1 LSVVHQHS
9 SYRLA
14 EELPNALPER
24 TTEMNRKKLP
34 VLHVLI
40 VCYALSSTAQEEPK
54 PAADDAAAI
63 AKKLA
68 NPIGALISVP
78 FQNNTDVGIGDHNGS
93 RNTLNCQP
101 IVPFSLSAEF
111 SLITRYIVPVIAQY
125 DITGEGTQEIGLSDA
140 LVSGWI
146 SNAVVENGFVWGVG
160 AAFLFPTATN
170 DVLGSKKFGVGPTV
184 IVLQQK
190 NGWTYGVL
198 MNQVWSVAGNA
209 DRADVNQMY
218 LQPFLTYNW
227 KSGTGLTLNSEW
239 TQNWEAGTTNAFINI
254 MAGGLVK
261 FGDQLVQLQIGPRI
275 HVAAPEGSKSDFG
288 VRAAVIF
295 VFPK

>member
-1 LSVVHQHS
+1 MKVNC
-9 SYRLA
+9 YRLP
-14 EELPNALPER
+14 EEPPKTLSGRRIRMNQKR
-24 TTEMNRKKLP
+24 TASL
-34 VLHVLI
+34 LLLI
-40 VCYALSSTAQEEPK
+40 VCHAFSLIAQEEPK

-93 RNTLNCQP
+93 RNTLNFQP
-101 IVPFSLSAEF
+101 IVPFSLSEEF

-160 AAFLFPTATN
+160 AAFLIPTATN
-170 DVLGSKKFGVGPTV
+170 DFLGTKKFGVGPT
-184 IVLQQK
+184 IIALQQM

-198 MNQVWSVAGNA
+198 INQVWSVAGDEA
-209 DRADVNQMY
+209 RTDVNQMY

-227 KSGTGLTLNSEW
+227 KSGAGLTVNSEL

-275 HVAAPEGSKSDFG
+275 HVAAPAGSKSDFG
-288 VRAAVIF
+288 VRAAAIF

>member
-1 LSVVHQHS
+1 MNQK
-9 SYRLA
+9 RLPS
-14 EELPNALPER
+14 LL
-24 TTEMNRKKLP
+24 L
-34 VLHVLI
+34 LI
-40 VCYALSSTAQEEPK
+40 VCHIFSSIAQEEPK

-78 FQNNTDVGIGDHNGS
+78 FQNSTDVGIGDHNGS
-93 RNTLNCQP
+93 RNTLNFQP
-101 IVPFSLSAEF
+101 IVPFSLSEEY

-160 AAFLFPTATN
+160 AAFLIPTATN
-170 DVLGSKKFGVGPTV
+170 DFLGTKKFGVGPTI
-184 IVLQQK
+184 IVLQQE

-198 MNQVWSVAGNA
+198 MNQVWSVAGDEA
-209 DRADVNQMY
+209 RTDVNQMY

-227 KSGTGLTLNSEW
+227 KSGAGLTVNSEL
-239 TQNWEAGTTNAFINI
+239 TELGGRYDQCIHQHYGRGAGEIW
-254 MAGGLVK
+254 
-261 FGDQLVQLQIGPRI
+261 
-275 HVAAPEGSKSDFG
+275 GSARATSDRTPHSRG
-288 VRAAVIF
+288 CSGRE
-295 VFPK
+295 